1 MRHRNLTAKLGR
13 KDAHRDALIA
23 NIVTSLI
30 ASGHVV
36 TTYRIARLARRFAD
50 RMITLAKAK
59 TLHARRQAI
68 SFLRPSG
75 QAARDIV
82 RKLFD
87 ELGPRYAERKG
98 GYTSVIKLAPRRG
111 DRAPMAV
118 MQYVGTELKVR
129 VRSTREKETELEVD
143 TEVAPGSQVAEAEKK
158 PEQKQDK
165 AEQKAE
171 PKPEHPRKKD
181 HHKAADKS
189 DKAPDKRDKKD
200 ETKDR
205 KGGFL
210 RFISRLWHPDGG
222 KK

>member
-36 TTYRIARLARRFAD
+36 TTNRIARLARRFAD

-75 QAARDIV
+75 KAAKDIV

-98 GYTSVIKLAPRRG
+98 GYTSVIKLAPRKG

-118 MQYVGTELKVR
+118 MQYVGAELKVK
-129 VRSTREKETELEVD
+129 VRATHEKDTEIEVD
-143 TEVAPGSQVAEAEKK
+143 TEVAPGAQVAEAEKK
-158 PEQKQDK
+158 HEH
-165 AEQKAE
+165 
-171 PKPEHPRKKD
+171 KPELPKKKD

-189 DKAPDKRDKKD
+189 DKTQDKRDKKD